1 MKIKLDEN
9 LGHRGAEIL
18 RAAGYSVTTVVE
30 EGLSSASDGRLIEVC
45 RSEGKC
51 LVTLDLDCGDTEIV
65 GIVIGTI
72 SRCPRGPPK
81 CSTFPKASGEQSRR
95 RA

>member
-9 LGHRGAEIL
+9 LGNRGAEIL

-30 EGLSSASDGRLIEVC
+30 EGLTSASDDRLIEVC

-51 LVTLDLDCGDTEIV
+51 LVTLDLDFGNPLRFDPSRYS
-65 GIVIGTI
+65 GIVVL
-72 SRCPRGPPK
+72 RLPR
-81 CSTFPKASGEQSRR
+81 TR
-95 RA
+95 

>member
-9 LGHRGAEIL
+9 LGNRGAEIL

-30 EGLSSASDGRLIEVC
+30 EGLASASDDRLIEVC

-51 LVTLDLDCGDTEIV
+51 LVTLDLDFGN
-65 GIVIGTI
+65 
-72 SRCPRGPPK
+72 PP
-81 CSTFPKASGEQSRR
+81 SSLRSVALFRHRR
-95 RA
+95 SQTAARVHGR